1 MTSNTGRT
9 STSAGTLAVTR
20 PASVTAIGIAGFAI
34 ALALASQVALPIP
47 GTPVPI
53 TLQPLVVVLAG
64 MWLGPVA
71 GAASM
76 LLYLAAGALGLPVFS
91 PFGAPGIARFL
102 GPTGGYL
109 FAYPVAAFVSG
120 ALARRTSTL
129 LGRWVAALAGTTVLL
144 LGGLAQLAVISG
156 GLAQALPLAI
166 HPFLPLDA
174 VKALVAALLVPKS
187 TVRAPG

>member
-1 MTSNTGRT
+1 MTT
-9 STSAGTLAVTR
+9 SILAVSRR
-20 PASVTAIGIAGFAI
+20 PSRVVAIGIVGFAV
-34 ALALASQVALPIP
+34 ALALASQVAIPIP

-76 LLYLAAGALGLPVFS
+76 ILHLAAGAVGLPAFS
-91 PFGAPGIARFL
+91 PYGAPGLARFF

-109 FAYPVAAFVSG
+109 LAYPIAAFVAG
-120 ALARRTSTL
+120 ALSLRARSL
-129 LGRWVAALAGTTVLL
+129 LGRWLAALAGTTVLL
-144 LGGLAQLAVISG
+144 VGGLTQLTVLTGS
-156 GLAQALPLAI
+156 LSVALPLAVN
-166 HPFLPLDA
+166 PFVALDA

-187 TVRAPG
+187 TLRAPV

>member
-1 MTSNTGRT
+1 MTSN
-9 STSAGTLAVTR
+9 ALAVPRR
-20 PASVTAIGIAGFAI
+20 PTGVVAIGIVGFAA
-34 ALALASQVALPIP
+34 ALALASQVAVPIP

-76 LLYLAAGALGLPVFS
+76 VLYLAVGATGVPVFS

-109 FAYPVAAFVSG
+109 FAYPVSAFVAG
-120 ALARRTSTL
+120 ALAQRSTTL
-129 LGRWVAALAGTTVLL
+129 PGRWVAALVGTTVLL
-144 LGGLAQLAVISG
+144 LGGLAQLVVITGS
-156 GLAQALPLAI
+156 LRHALPLAI

-174 VKALVAALLVPKS
+174 VKALVAALLVPMVPRS
-187 TVRAPG
+187 THRAPV

>member
-1 MTSNTGRT
+1 MSTNTV
-9 STSAGTLAVTR
+9 AIAR
-20 PASVTAIGIAGFAI
+20 PSRVVPIGIVGFAA

-76 LLYLAAGALGLPVFS
+76 VLYLCAGAIGLPVFS

-102 GPTGGYL
+102 G
-109 FAYPVAAFVSG
+109 
-120 ALARRTSTL
+120 
-129 LGRWVAALAGTTVLL
+129 RWIAALAGSSVLL
-144 LGGLAQLAVISG
+144 LGGLAQLAILNGSF
-156 GLAQALPLAI
+156 LTALPLAI
-166 HPFLPLDA
+166 HPFVPLDA
-174 VKALVAALLVPKS
+174 VKAFIAAALVPKS
-187 TVRAPG
+187 TLRAPV

>member
-1 MTSNTGRT
+1 MSTNSVAIAGRP
-9 STSAGTLAVTR
+9 SRV
-20 PASVTAIGIAGFAI
+20 VAIGIVGFAA
-34 ALALASQVALPIP
+34 ALALASQVAVPIP

-76 LLYLAAGALGLPVFS
+76 VLYLCVGATGLPVFS
-91 PFGAPGIARFL
+91 PFGAPGIARFF

-109 FAYPVAAFVSG
+109 FAYPVAAFVAG
-120 ALARRTSTL
+120 ALARRSSSL
-129 LGRWVAALAGTTVLL
+129 VGRWGAALAGTTVLL
-144 LGGLAQLAVISG
+144 LGGLAQLAILNGS
-156 GLAQALPLAI
+156 LAAALPLAI

-174 VKALVAALLVPKS
+174 VKALVAALLVPR
-187 TVRAPG
+187 TTLRAPV

>member
-1 MTSNTGRT
+1 MTT
-9 STSAGTLAVTR
+9 STLVVSRRPSRIVAFGIVGFAVT
-20 PASVTAIGIAGFAI
+20 
-34 ALALASQVALPIP
+34 LALASQVAVPIP

-76 LLYLAAGALGLPVFS
+76 ILYLLAGAAGLPVFS
-91 PFGAPGIARFL
+91 PFGAPGLARFV

-109 FAYPVAAFVSG
+109 FAYPVAAFVAGTLSRR
-120 ALARRTSTL
+120 ARSL
-129 LGRWVAALAGTTVLL
+129 LGRWVAALAGATVLL
-144 LGGLAQLAVISG
+144 LGGLAQLAILTG
-156 GLAQALPLAI
+156 GLSQALPLAF
-166 HPFLPLDA
+166 HPFVPLDA

-187 TVRAPG
+187 TRAPV

>member
-1 MTSNTGRT
+1 MTTH
-9 STSAGTLAVTR
+9 TLAVTR
-20 PASVTAIGIAGFAI
+20 RPSRVVAMGIVGFAA
-34 ALALASQVALPIP
+34 ALALASQVAVPIP

-64 MWLGPVA
+64 MCLGPVA

-76 LLYLAAGALGLPVFS
+76 ILYLAVGAAGVPVFS
-91 PFGAPGIARFL
+91 PFGAPGIARFV

-109 FAYPVAAFVSG
+109 FAYPVAAFVAG
-120 ALARRTSTL
+120 ALARRSTTL

-144 LGGLAQLAVISG
+144 LGGLAQLAVITGS
-156 GLAQALPLAI
+156 LTQALPLAI
-166 HPFLPLDA
+166 HPFVPLDA

-187 TVRAPG
+187 TLRAPV

>member
-1 MTSNTGRT
+1 MTTN
-9 STSAGTLAVTR
+9 TLAITR
-20 PASVTAIGIAGFAI
+20 RPSRVVAIGIVGFAV
-34 ALALASQVALPIP
+34 ALALASQIAVPIP

-64 MWLGPVA
+64 MWLGPTA

-76 LLYLAAGALGLPVFS
+76 VLYLAVGATGVPVFS
-91 PFGAPGIARFL
+91 PFGVPGIARFM

-109 FAYPVAAFVSG
+109 FAYPFAAFVAG
-120 ALARRTSTL
+120 VLARRSSSL

-144 LGGLAQLAVISG
+144 LGGLIQLAVLTGSVS
-156 GLAQALPLAI
+156 QAIPLAI
-166 HPFLPLDA
+166 HPFVPLDA

-187 TVRAPG
+187 THRAPV

>member
-1 MTSNTGRT
+1 MTT
-9 STSAGTLAVTR
+9 STLAVARR
-20 PASVTAIGIAGFAI
+20 PSRIVAFGIVGFAV
-34 ALALASQVALPIP
+34 ALALASQVAVPIP

-76 LLYLAAGALGLPVFS
+76 LLYLVAGALGLPVFS

-144 LGGLAQLAVISG
+144 LGGFAQLAFITGSVS
-156 GLAQALPLAI
+156 QALPLAI
-166 HPFLPLDA
+166 HPFVPLDA
-174 VKALVAALLVPKS
+174 VKA
-187 TVRAPG
+187 

>member
-1 MTSNTGRT
+1 MT
-9 STSAGTLAVTR
+9 AGTPNTIALSRRPSRVIAVG
-20 PASVTAIGIAGFAI
+20 VVGFAV
-34 ALALASQVALPIP
+34 ALALASQVAVPIP

-76 LLYLAAGALGLPVFS
+76 FLYLAAGAAGLPVFS
-91 PFGAPGIARFL
+91 PFGAPGLARFV

-109 FAYPVAAFVSG
+109 FAYPVAAFVAG
-120 ALARRTSTL
+120 TLVCRARSLR
-129 LGRWVAALAGTTVLL
+129 GRWLAALAGTTVILV
-144 LGGLAQLAVISG
+144 GGLVQLMVIHGS
-156 GLAQALPLAI
+156 LAQALPLAV

-174 VKALVAALLVPKS
+174 LKALVAALLVPKS
-187 TVRAPG
+187 TLRAPV

>member
-1 MTSNTGRT
+1 MTTN
-9 STSAGTLAVTR
+9 TLAVSRR
-20 PASVTAIGIAGFAI
+20 PSKVVAVGVVGFAV
-34 ALALASQVALPIP
+34 ALALASQVAIPIP

-76 LLYLAAGALGLPVFS
+76 VLYLAAGAAGLPVFS
-91 PFGAPGIARFL
+91 PFGAPGLARFV

-109 FAYPVAAFVSG
+109 IAYPFAALVAGV
-120 ALARRTSTL
+120 LARRTGTL
-129 LGRWVAALAGTTVLL
+129 LGRWLAALAGSAVLL
-144 LGGLAQLAVISG
+144 LGGLAQLTVISG
-156 GLAQALPLAI
+156 SLSQALPLAV

-187 TVRAPG
+187 TLRAPV

>member
-1 MTSNTGRT
+1 MTT
-9 STSAGTLAVTR
+9 STLAVTR
-20 PASVTAIGIAGFAI
+20 RPSRIVAIGILGFAV
-34 ALALASQVALPIP
+34 ALALASQVAIPIP

-76 LLYLAAGALGLPVFS
+76 ILHLAAGAVGLPVFS
-91 PFGAPGIARFL
+91 PYGAPGLARFF

-109 FAYPVAAFVSG
+109 LAYPIAAFVAG
-120 ALARRTSTL
+120 AVSLRARSL

-144 LGGLAQLAVISG
+144 LGGLTQLAVLTGS
-156 GLAQALPLAI
+156 LSMALPLAV
-166 HPFLPLDA
+166 HPFVALDA

-187 TVRAPG
+187 TLRAPV

>member
-1 MTSNTGRT
+1 MTTI
-9 STSAGTLAVTR
+9 TLAVTR
-20 PASVTAIGIAGFAI
+20 RPSRVVAIGILGFAV
-34 ALALASQVALPIP
+34 ALALASQVAIPIP

-64 MWLGPVA
+64 MWLGPAA

-76 LLYLAAGALGLPVFS
+76 ILYLAAGAVGLPVFS
-91 PFGAPGIARFL
+91 PFGAPGFARFV

-109 FAYPVAAFVSG
+109 LAYPIAAFVAGTLS
-120 ALARRTSTL
+120 LRARSL
-129 LGRWVAALAGTTVLL
+129 LGHWVAALAGTTVLL
-144 LGGLAQLAVISG
+144 LGGLAQLAILTGS
-156 GLAQALPLAI
+156 LSQALPLAV

-187 TVRAPG
+187 TLRAPV

>member
-1 MTSNTGRT
+1 M
-9 STSAGTLAVTR
+9 STNSVAIARRPSRVVAVG
-20 PASVTAIGIAGFAI
+20 VVGFAV
-34 ALALASQVALPIP
+34 ALALASQVAVPIP

-76 LLYLAAGALGLPVFS
+76 VLYLCAGAMGLPVFS

-109 FAYPVAAFVSG
+109 FAYPVAAYLAG
-120 ALARRTSTL
+120 TLARRMPTF
-129 LGRWVAALAGTTVLL
+129 LGRWIAAMAGTSVLL
-144 LGGLAQLAVISG
+144 LGGLVQLTILNGS
-156 GLAQALPLAI
+156 LLQALPLAI
-166 HPFLPLDA
+166 HPFVPLDA
-174 VKALVAALLVPKS
+174 VKAFIAAALVPRS
-187 TVRAPG
+187 TLRAPV

>member
-1 MTSNTGRT
+1 MTT
-9 STSAGTLAVTR
+9 STLAVTR
-20 PASVTAIGIAGFAI
+20 RPSRVVAVGILGFAV
-34 ALALASQVALPIP
+34 ALALASQVAVPIP

-76 LLYLAAGALGLPVFS
+76 MLYLAAGGVGLPVFS
-91 PFGAPGIARFL
+91 PYGPPGLARFF

-109 FAYPVAAFVSG
+109 LAYPIAAFVAGTLSFR
-120 ALARRTSTL
+120 ARSL

-144 LGGLAQLAVISG
+144 LAGLAQLAFLSG
-156 GLAQALPLAI
+156 GLSQALPLAVQ
-166 HPFLPLDA
+166 PFVALDA

-187 TVRAPG
+187 TLRAPV

>member
-1 MTSNTGRT
+1 MTTN
-9 STSAGTLAVTR
+9 TLAVSRR
-20 PASVTAIGIAGFAI
+20 PSRVVAIGVVGFAI
-34 ALALASQVALPIP
+34 ALALASQVAIPIS

-76 LLYLAAGALGLPVFS
+76 VLYLAAGAVGLPVFS
-91 PFGAPGIARFL
+91 PFGAPGLARFA

-109 FAYPVAAFVSG
+109 IAYPVAAFVAG
-120 ALARRTSTL
+120 ALSRRASSL
-129 LGRWVAALAGTTVLL
+129 LGRWGAALAGSAVLL
-144 LGGLAQLAVISG
+144 LGGLAQLAIIAG
-156 GLAQALPLAI
+156 GVSQAMPLAI

-187 TVRAPG
+187 TLRAPV